1 MHREHHRRLL
11 WLCMAALLWSCGG
24 AVPARSAD
32 GPAPVAI
39 QPAEL
44 TGRQGDVVS
53 MTVTVSTAGP
63 VPTGRWGDRSIAFF
77 PLDGPGRF
85 GALVGI
91 DLAAPTGRQPLTVLV
106 ADQPVGEAVVVVE
119 RQTFPE
125 QTLTLPDEMVQLDEP
140 TLVRVKQEQED
151 ALAAMAADTP
161 ERWWAGAFIMPTD
174 GPILNSFGRR
184 RIINGEPR
192 NPHTG
197 EDIAAPEGAPVV
209 ASNSGVV
216 RLIADHF
223 FSGHSVFIDHG
234 DGLYTMYF
242 HLSKALVAPSQ
253 RVRKGE
259 TIGLVGASGRATGPH
274 LHWGARLNGAR
285 VNPLE
290 LTRLR
295 VP

>member
-1 MHREHHRRLL
+1 
-11 WLCMAALLWSCGG
+11 
-24 AVPARSAD
+24 
-32 GPAPVAI
+32 
-39 QPAEL
+39 
-44 TGRQGDVVS
+44 
-53 MTVTVSTAGP
+53 
-63 VPTGRWGDRSIAFF
+63 
-77 PLDGPGRF
+77 
-85 GALVGI
+85 
-91 DLAAPTGRQPLTVLV
+91 
-106 ADQPVGEAVVVVE
+106 
-119 RQTFPE
+119 
-125 QTLTLPDEMVQLDEP
+125 
-140 TLVRVKQEQED
+140 
-151 ALAAMAADTP
+151 
-161 ERWWAGAFIMPTD
+161 MPTD

-242 HLSKALVAPSQ
+242 HLSKALVVPSQ

-259 TIGLVGASGRATGPH
+259 MIGLVGASGRATGPH

-285 VNPLE
+285 VNPLA